1 MKKKIPLWFY
11 IILII
16 ISIPFMIL
24 LEKLSPLQ
32 KKIWIIV
39 SFIFFII
46 LIIREKSRKKKL
58 SLKDAVNKIE
68 EDKLLEKVKQ
78 FIQNE
83 NYTEAF
89 SYLKQASSIGS
100 VQAMYWLGRF
110 YLEGKGIDRNPTKAY
125 EYFSEAGEK
134 GYPKALYELGMFY
147 LNGQV
152 VEKYLSKAEKYI
164 KEAAQKGD
172 QRALDILD
180 KMGIRVKIEKSFYND
195 EVSIMKESLSH
206 KGILKNMFISTFLLA
221 IFAFCVAFI
230 LGTYILYQG
239 YIDSYQ
245 QDFAGYSSGGLL
257 NKCMEMSFPMA
268 LIASLIETGIG
279 FICMLIAYSKPRIS
293 SVKYALILFFMA
305 WISTF
310 VIFTLENWLSST
322 HGTNHFWALTI
333 IYLIAVFI
341 LGLFIKLSKKEKPI
355 F

>member
-1 MKKKIPLWFY
+1 
-11 IILII
+11 
-16 ISIPFMIL
+16 MIL
-24 LEKLSPLQ
+24 FEKLSPLG
-32 KKIWIIV
+32 KIIWIIV
-39 SFIFFII
+39 CFVII
-46 LIIREKSRKKKL
+46 VISETIKYYRRNKL
-58 SLKDAVNKIE
+58 SLQDAVNKIE

-78 FIQNE
+78 LIQKD

-152 VEKYLSKAEKYI
+152 VEKDLSKAEKYI

-180 KMGIRVKIEKSFYND
+180 KMGIRVKIEKTFYNE
-195 EVSIMKESLSH
+195 EVSIMKESLSP
-206 KGILKNMFISTFLLA
+206 KGILKNVFISTFLLA
-221 IFAFCVAFI
+221 IVAFCLAFI

-245 QDFAGYSSGGLL
+245 QYFDGYSSGGLL
-257 NKCMEMSFPMA
+257 NKCMEKSFPMA

-305 WISTF
+305 WIPTF
-310 VIFTLENWLSST
+310 VIFTIENWLSST
-322 HGTNHFWALTI
+322 HGTNHFWVLTI